1 MYFYLMILR
10 LIIFLVINFAALG
23 LGGFFTGKGVPS
35 EWYQNL
41 NKAPWT
47 PPGWMFGAA
56 WTLIMIC
63 FSFYMA
69 YLWKSVSNYN
79 LLIMVFAAQWLLNVS
94 WNPAFFYFHNAI
106 ISLVIIISLT
116 FVVTYFLF
124 NYLSVLEFKSL
135 YIAPYFVWLL
145 IATSLNVYIVLKN

>member
-1 MYFYLMILR
+1 MYFCLMVLR
-10 LIIFLVINFAALG
+10 VIIFLAINFAALG

-56 WTLIMIC
+56 WSLIMIC

-69 YLWKSVSNYN
+69 YLWKSMSNYN
-79 LLIMVFAAQWLLNVS
+79 LLIMVFAAQWLLNVA
-94 WNPAFFYFHNAI
+94 WNTAFFYFHNAI
-106 ISLVIIISLT
+106 IGLVIIISLT
-116 FVVTYFLF
+116 IIVTYFLF
-124 NYLSVLEFKSL
+124 NYWSVLEFKSL

-145 IATSLNVYIVLKN
+145 IATSLNAYIVLKN